1 MAHEALSVKLHELD
15 EKISRIY
22 SRLLMIE
29 TADHD
34 LVRSEKKEMLQ
45 ECESL
50 ERTIKESLQ
59 NSESPIVAPFC
70 DSYDKLTEI
79 AGEIRQ
85 KALAAGKASA
95 DGSIETTERKILMA
109 EYALDF
115 AVLSADHALLFSL
128 DALDAMMTDEE
139 SEAIVSE

>member
-95 DGSIETTERKILMA
+95 DGPIETTERKILMA

-128 DALDAMMTDEE
+128 DALDAMMTEEE
-139 SEAIVSE
+139 SEANDSE